1 MTMRDNRS
9 PHKSGIR
16 LSSLDFRNNT
26 WLTILSYLLR
36 LIGAVVFGGLFFQ
49 IVQRL
54 RPDEALTLMA
64 LVSIGI
70 DGVPAIASIIL
81 VVLDV
86 IGVLVLHECIHA
98 AVFAITSGA
107 PPRIG
112 IRGAM
117 IFASAEGYLTSRN
130 AMLVNAIAPF
140 AVISALGL
148 LLLPVVPSAAL
159 AWIFIPTVVN
169 AAAAAGDAMAVA
181 WLATLPTT
189 ATIEDHGDVL
199 VAYSRN
205 RIVPMHE
212 S

>member
-1 MTMRDNRS
+1 MAMGNNRS
-9 PHKSGIR
+9 PHKPGIQ
-16 LSSLDFRNNT
+16 LSRLDFRNSIQ
-26 WLTILSYLLR
+26 LTALSYLLR
-36 LIGAVVFGGLFFQ
+36 LIGAVIFGVLFFQ
-49 IVQRL
+49 IAQRL
-54 RPDEALTLMA
+54 RPDETLTLTA
-64 LVSIGI
+64 LISIGI

-86 IGVLVLHECIHA
+86 IGVLWLHECIHA

-117 IFASAEGYLTSRN
+117 IFASAEGYLMGRN

-140 AVISALGL
+140 IVISALGL
-148 LLLPVVPSAAL
+148 LLLPLVPSAAL

-169 AAAAAGDAMAVA
+169 AAAAAGDFMAVA
-181 WLATLPTT
+181 WLATLPAS

-199 VAYSRN
+199 EASVLHR
-205 RIVPMHE
+205 VGPMRDL
-212 S
+212 

>member
-1 MTMRDNRS
+1 MTMSDYRS
-9 PHKSGIR
+9 PHKPGIE
-16 LSSLDFRNNT
+16 LSRLDFRNNT
-26 WLTILSYLLR
+26 RLTILSYLLR
-36 LIGAVVFGGLFFQ
+36 LISAVILGVLFFL

-54 RPDEALTLMA
+54 RPDETLTLTA
-64 LVSIGI
+64 LISIGI

-81 VVLDV
+81 VVATV
-86 IGVLVLHECIHA
+86 IGVLVLHECVHA

-112 IRGAM
+112 IRGAI
-117 IFASAEGYLTSRN
+117 IFASAEGYLSSRN

-148 LLLPVVPSAAL
+148 LLLPIVPSAAL

-169 AAAAAGDAMAVA
+169 AAVAAGDVMVVA

-189 ATIEDHGDVL
+189 AMIEDYGDVL
-199 VAYSRN
+199 EAYSLHR
-205 RIVPMHE
+205 VGPMRE
-212 S
+212 P

>member
-1 MTMRDNRS
+1 MSDNRALRT
-9 PHKSGIR
+9 PDIH
-16 LSSLDFRNNT
+16 LSRLDFRNNIG
-26 WLTILSYLLR
+26 LTALSYLLR
-36 LIGAVVFGGLFFQ
+36 LISAAIFGLLFFQ
-49 IVQRL
+49 IAQRL
-54 RPDEALTLMA
+54 RPDEALSLTA
-64 LVSIGI
+64 LLSIGI

-81 VVLDV
+81 VALDV

-130 AMLVNAIAPF
+130 AMLVNAVAPF
-140 AVISALGL
+140 AGISALGL
-148 LLLPVVPSAAL
+148 LLLPIVPPAAL

-169 AAAAAGDAMAVA
+169 AAAAAGDVMAVA

-189 ATIEDHGDVL
+189 ATVEDHGDVL
-199 VAYSRN
+199 EAYARG
-205 RIVPMHE
+205 RVGPIGE
-212 S
+212 R